1 MARYTVRMWV
11 PKPLLKYTYKGKVLL
26 NENNPKNE
34 KILTAYLKRRR
45 LKAYWVGSL
54 DEAKN
59 VLMHKKI
66 LGVILDDSFRNEH
79 EHTGQDLV
87 KFIRREKA
95 EELRGLPIFLVCVV
109 ETAVLQEYE
118 YLKINRYFDT
128 DDHRVKEVVHEMEP
142 YFIERD

>member
-1 MARYTVRMWV
+1 MWV

-26 NENNPKNE
+26 NESNPKNQR
-34 KILTAYLKRRR
+34 ILTAYLKRRR
-45 LKAYWVGSL
+45 YKAYWAGTL
-54 DEAKN
+54 EEAKKI
-59 VLMHKKI
+59 LEHKKV
-66 LGVILDDSFRNEH
+66 LGVILDNEFRHDH

-87 KFIRREKA
+87 KFVRREKA
-95 EELRGLPIFLVCVV
+95 EELRGLPIFLVSLV

-128 DDHRVKEVVHEMEP
+128 EEHRVKEVVAEMEP